1 MTTRC
6 AKGTSRAPVAALGLT
21 PSSPHTVETEIPHS
35 FPSPMIR
42 TLRTPPALFA
52 PLLVTLA
59 LPAALLSAKDA
70 PKAPGQ
76 DEEATQREVYPPLP
90 EGTPPPTQVEAA
102 EAEDEQSMTRY
113 DETITGTK
121 VTFAMT
127 PVPGGTFLMGSPAD
141 EEDRRDWE
149 GPQVEVRLSPFWMGV
164 TEVGWD
170 EYKQF
175 MDRLDKQARAK
186 GAVEVAPQD
195 TWADAVSRPTPPYVP
210 MDFEMGVDGYPAIS
224 MTQFAAKQ
232 YTKWL
237 SMKTGR
243 FYRLPTEAEWEY
255 ACRAGTT
262 GAFSFG
268 AESVDD
274 HGIWFDNSDGQYQ
287 KVGSLKPNPWG
298 LHDMHGNVAE
308 WCLDG
313 FTKDGYKTLAERSA
327 EGPVVDPI
335 QWPKALY
342 PRVARGG
349 HWDDDPDKLRSASRR
364 GSSEAWKVQDPQFP
378 KSIWYHTDAQ
388 WLGFRVVRPLN
399 PPPYSEWSRYHDADL
414 DEIRVIQDRQ
424 RRGER

>member
-1 MTTRC
+1 M
-6 AKGTSRAPVAALGLT
+6 L
-21 PSSPHTVETEIPHS
+21 
-35 FPSPMIR
+35 R
-42 TLRTPPALFA
+42 TLRTPPARFA
-52 PLLVTLA
+52 PLLVALA

-70 PKAPGQ
+70 PTAPGQ

-90 EGTPPPTQVEAA
+90 EATPPPTRVEAA

-141 EEDRRDWE
+141 EADRRDWE

-164 TEVGWD
+164 TEVRWD

-186 GAVEVAPQD
+186 GAVEIAPQD

-243 FYRLPTEAEWEY
+243 WYRLPTEAEWEY

-262 GAFSFG
+262 TAWSFG
-268 AESVDD
+268 DDVDD
-274 HGIWFDNSDGQYQ
+274 LEEAAWFFDNADDQYQ
-287 KVGSLKPNPWG
+287 KVGSLPPNPWG
-298 LHDMHGNVAE
+298 LYDMHGNVAE

-313 FTKDGYKTLAERSA
+313 YDAGIHGKLEAGVLD
-327 EGPVVDPI
+327 PVN
-335 QWPKALY
+335 WATALY
-342 PRVARGG
+342 PRVVRGG
-349 HWDDDPDKLRSASRR
+349 SWDHDPEDLRSAARMSSRA
-364 GSSEAWKVQDPQFP
+364 GWKVQDPQIP
-378 KSIWYHTDAQ
+378 KSIWYHTDAKF
-388 WLGFRVVRPLN
+388 LGFRVVRVLT
-399 PPPYSEWSRYHDADL
+399 PPTPEQAARWWEADL
-414 DEIRVIQDRQ
+414 EEVRTIEQRQ
-424 RRGER
+424 RNGDR